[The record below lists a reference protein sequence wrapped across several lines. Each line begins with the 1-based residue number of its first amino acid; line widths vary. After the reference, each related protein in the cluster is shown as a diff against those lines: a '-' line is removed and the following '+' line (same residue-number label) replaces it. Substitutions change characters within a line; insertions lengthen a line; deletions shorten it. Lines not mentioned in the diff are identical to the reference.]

1 MPSVFFVVFLSNHAL
16 AETTFSPIYKKRIF
30 SLFVCLTDTDFC
42 YFCRLNKLRSSMYAF
57 ISGKVTEK
65 TPAYVILDNNGIGF
79 FINITLNT
87 FTAIGEKD
95 IVKLFTHT
103 QILEDAHNLFG
114 FYTERERD
122 LFEML
127 ISVSGVGCN
136 TARLILSSL
145 TVNEL
150 SNAIANED
158 FKTIQ
163 GVKGIGT
170 KTAQRIVI
178 DLKDK
183 MKKSGI
189 ETEITAGTNNTIKN
203 EALSALTILGFSK
216 NAVEKALDKLIKLY
230 PDASVEIL
238 IKEALKVL

>member
-1 MPSVFFVVFLSNHAL
+1 
-16 AETTFSPIYKKRIF
+16 
-30 SLFVCLTDTDFC
+30 
-42 YFCRLNKLRSSMYAF
+42 MYAF
-57 ISGKVTEK
+57 ISGKVAEK
-65 TPAYVILDNNGIGF
+65 SPTYVVLDNHGIGYL
-79 FINITLNT
+79 INITLNT

-95 IVKLFTHT
+95 EVRLYTHE
-103 QILEDAHNLFG
+103 QILEDAHHLFG
-114 FYTERERD
+114 FYSAKERD
-122 LFEML
+122 LFELL

-150 SNAIANED
+150 SNAIAND
-158 FKTIQ
+158 DVKTIQ
-163 GVKGIGT
+163 SVKGVGA

-183 MKKSGI
+183 LKKNDFP
-189 ETEITAGTNNTIKN
+189 TEIFASQNNTTKN

-216 NAVEKALDKLIKLY
+216 TAVDKALDRLLKQM
-230 PDASVEIL
+230 PDASVETL